1 MISVRSRG
9 NGELE
14 RRALEGSQEGI
25 GGETGEEQKRSRRGV
40 GEELGW
46 GMRYAGGEQD
56 VSRGKSNELI

>member
-1 MISVRSRG
+1 MISMRSRG

-25 GGETGEEQKRSRRGV
+25 GGETGEE
-40 GEELGW
+40 LGW

-56 VSRGKSNELI
+56 VRRGKSNELI

>member
-1 MISVRSRG
+1 MISVQNRR
-9 NGELE
+9 NRELK

-25 GGETGEEQKRSRRGV
+25 GGET

-56 VSRGKSNELI
+56 VSRGKSNELV

>member
-1 MISVRSRG
+1 MISMRSRG

-14 RRALEGSQEGI
+14 RRELEGSQEGI
-25 GGETGEEQKRSRRGV
+25 GGET

-56 VSRGKSNELI
+56 VRRGKSNELI